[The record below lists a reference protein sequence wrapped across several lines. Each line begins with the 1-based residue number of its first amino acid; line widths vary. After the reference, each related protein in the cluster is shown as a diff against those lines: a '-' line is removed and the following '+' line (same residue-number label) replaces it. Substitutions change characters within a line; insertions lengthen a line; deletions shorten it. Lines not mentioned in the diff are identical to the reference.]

1 VNQFTPRFNLVYL
14 YFLIYPSI
22 LFLFK
27 QVAQALAKMQFSQFQ
42 GIEVADAHNQNTFF
56 LFPKL
61 DRMFNLVKADYK
73 ANMADMTDDL
83 LKIIPTKEE
92 IKIELDFLRGYLTD
106 YATRRKSL
114 KVFSHNDLLLAN
126 IIHNLED
133 DSIKFIDYE
142 YGEMNYQAYD
152 VANHFNE
159 YAGVDSPDYSLFPNR
174 EFQLKWLSVYLNEF
188 YKLVNEFYA
197 KQERFEEQIIVD
209 DLLIEQF
216 YEEVNKFTSS
226 SHLLWGIWSL
236 IQAQNSSIDFNFVNY
251 AKLRFTEYFKH
262 KKQLVKLN

>member
-1 VNQFTPRFNLVYL
+1 
-14 YFLIYPSI
+14 
-22 LFLFK
+22 
-27 QVAQALAKMQFSQFQ
+27 MQFSKFK
-42 GIEVADAHNQNTFF
+42 GFEVADVHNQETFF

-61 DRMFNLVKADYK
+61 DRMFSLVDPDYK

-92 IKIELDFLRGYLTD
+92 IKKELEFVRAYLGD
-106 YATRRKSL
+106 YAARVKSL
-114 KVFSHNDLLLAN
+114 KVFSHNDLLLGN
-126 IIHNLED
+126 IIHNKEE

-142 YGEMNYQAYD
+142 YGAMNYQAYD

-159 YAGVDSPDYSLFPNR
+159 YAGVDNPDYSLFPSR
-174 EFQLKWLSVYLNEF
+174 EFQLKWLKIYLNAF

-197 KQERFEEQIIVD
+197 KEGRLDEQTIVD
-209 DLLIEQF
+209 DVFIEKF

-226 SHLLWGIWSL
+226 SHLLWAIWSL

-251 AKLRFTEYFKH
+251 ARLRFGEYFKH
-262 KKQLVKLN
+262 KEQLV